1 MGAGVLLDD
10 LLVAED
16 LSAAETTSAALHA
29 ASSESSSLPVSSSH
43 GSDPQEAR
51 EPSDLSGADGASVV
65 MASPVAAPVNGDIS
79 MDISTE
85 NALSHGH
92 RYVADCDFSLGCYSC
107 LIYVSQV
114 CQSQHWSIVSNHT
127 VEQIVSSLHL
137 YL

>member
-16 LSAAETTSAALHA
+16 LSEAETTSAALHTA
-29 ASSESSSLPVSSSH
+29 LSESSSLPASPSH
-43 GSDPQEAR
+43 GSKPQEAQ
-51 EPSDLSGADGASVV
+51 ESSDLSGADGASVV

-92 RYVADCDFSLGCYSC
+92 RYVVNCDFSFKCSSC
-107 LIYVSQV
+107 LINAILV
-114 CQSQHWSIVSNHT
+114 CQFQHWSIIST
-127 VEQIVSSLHL
+127 PYS
-137 YL
+137 